1 MTDFQDGKV
10 IELTLPAEV
19 EFVGVARLMISGV
32 ANRLGFSYD
41 EIEDLKLAVA
51 EACTNSV
58 RHAYEH
64 TVGGTLRIECILLP
78 DRLTIKVIDTGNS
91 FDASQAKLAPLDTS
105 KDIEELNEGGLGLYL
120 IHTLMDEVEINT
132 ENGVIVVMTKYVQR
146 DEVDF
151 HDDEFTQTR
160 AE

>member
-1 MTDFQDGKV
+1 MIDFQDGKV

-58 RHAYEH
+58 RHAYEDS
-64 TVGGTLRIECILLP
+64 VGGTLRIECIMLP

-132 ENGVIVVMTKYVQR
+132 ENGVVVVMTKYVQR